1 MAHAETTAP
10 EGATKLLNAEMAF
23 SRRFFE
29 CLDTPISLGRYLRL
43 KYAEEDPTLWVDMVN
58 AEIRIDDYLEKDVDK
73 FADDYAAISLLR
85 KSPNLPTSVDRKQV
99 ALNKF
104 FEAEDA
110 CRQSNERL
118 HRTLS
123 AGGVFPTPFAKAF
136 VRNVR
141 RIMGDLDEHVLAK
154 ISSGCRFGSG
164 KSVGMD
170 TSCGKT
176 RKGQTKRGITQSGKF
191 RNPLTV
197 TKELL
202 PFAEAL
208 IGDRHDVIVVEG
220 EEFTSVSKDAKTERG
235 IAPQPTVNGYL
246 QNSIGDHLRE
256 RLLLFGFDI
265 RDQSLNQLLA
275 RFAKLLGLSTIDLSM
290 ASDLICRELIR
301 WACSSRW
308 YHLLMLASCRRVTV
322 KSKGGIPMTIQLER
336 FSSMGNGFTFPLET
350 IIFGALLWAVVPK
363 AEWPMVNA
371 YGDDLIC
378 PQKYYPSVVEG
389 LEFLGFQ
396 VNSRKSYR
404 GGNFFESCG
413 TDWFC
418 GTNVR
423 PIFLDRDTAFHE
435 GIPYHLQMANAL
447 RSYAKRRGILGCCDK
462 RFEKVWQWA
471 VDRVPKLWSHR
482 VPPSMGD
489 VGIMTEKPEGL
500 VKVSAPAPDGKPS
513 GGVPWLFP
521 VKHVNVPSRV
531 SALLDEAT
539 VHAKLAA
546 METRPESN
554 ELMRLVDEIHQSLED
569 IGFSGYIHD
578 DGLEFV
584 DVIRNTYGRPHT
596 KTSYVPTWDSGW
608 DWL

>member
-10 EGATKLLNAEMAF
+10 EGATRLLNAEIAF

-43 KYAEEDPTLWVDMVN
+43 KYAEDDPTLWVDMVN
-58 AEIRIDDYLEKDVDK
+58 ADIRVDDYLEEDVDR

-85 KSPNLPTSVDRKQV
+85 KSPNLPTSVDRKKV
-99 ALNKF
+99 ALNKL
-104 FEAEDA
+104 FEAEDY

-118 HRTLS
+118 HKTLS
-123 AGGVFPTPFAKAF
+123 AGGVYPTPFARSF

-141 RIMGDLDEHVLAK
+141 RIMGDLDEHVLTK
-154 ISSGCRFGSG
+154 ISTGCRFGSG

-170 TSCGKT
+170 TSCGQSRTGKT
-176 RKGQTKRGITQSGKF
+176 VRGITQSGKF

-202 PFAEAL
+202 PFAKAL
-208 IGDRHDVIVVEG
+208 VGDRHDIIVVEG
-220 EEFTSVSKDAKTERG
+220 EEFASVSKDAKTERG

-275 RFAKLLGLSTIDLSM
+275 KFAPQLGLSTIDLTM

-301 WACSSRW
+301 WVCSPRW
-308 YHLLMLASCRRVTV
+308 YHLLSLASCERMTVPSNGRV
-322 KSKGGIPMTIQLER
+322 PLTIRLER

-350 IIFGALLWAVVPK
+350 IIFGALLRAVVPK
-363 AEWPMVNA
+363 DEWPMVNA

-378 PQKYYPSVVEG
+378 PQKYYHGVVEG
-389 LEFLGFQ
+389 LDFLGFQ
-396 VNSRKSYR
+396 VNDRKSYR

-423 PIFLDRDTAFHE
+423 PIFLNRDTPFHL
-435 GIPYHLQMANAL
+435 GIPYHLQIANAL
-447 RSYAKRRGILGCCDK
+447 RCYAKRRGILGCCDK

-500 VKVSAPAPDGKPS
+500 VKVSATTPDGKTS

-521 VKHVNVPSRV
+521 IKHVNVPSRV

-539 VHAKLAA
+539 VQAKLAA

-554 ELMRLVDEIHQSLED
+554 KLMELVDEIFQSLED

-578 DGLEFV
+578 DGLEYV